1 MRNYLILALS
11 LFLLSSCDYFSGKR
25 VRGDGNV
32 VAQSRSLDGFS
43 GVDVSG
49 AIEVVVR
56 QDAAYSVKVE
66 TDNNLQEYVEI
77 YSEGGILRIQN
88 RNRFRLVPS
97 RRVIVY
103 VTGPDLTSFSASG
116 ACKIK
121 SENKITASAPVDIDA
136 TGASRIQLDINAPS
150 VDVRL
155 TGASSASLKGETKE
169 LSIRSTGSSDVN
181 AFELLSE
188 NTDVEVTGAGNAE
201 VFASVKLEAE
211 GTGASRIRYKG
222 NASVS
227 SNTSGASSVQK
238 VN

>member
-1 MRNYLILALS
+1 MRNYLVLAFS
-11 LFLLSSCDYFSGKR
+11 LFLLSSCDYFSGTR

-32 VAQSRSLDGFS
+32 VAQSRTVDGFS

-66 TDNNLQEYVEI
+66 TDNNLQEYVEVHN
-77 YSEGGILRIQN
+77 EGGILRIQN
-88 RNRFRLVPS
+88 RNRFRLLPS

-103 VTGPDLTSFSASG
+103 VTGPGLTSFSASG

-121 SENKITASAPVDIDA
+121 SENKITATSPVDIDA
-136 TGASRIQLDINAPS
+136 TGASGIHLDINAPS
-150 VDVRL
+150 VDVSL

-169 LSIRSTGSSDVN
+169 LSISSSGSSDVN

-188 NTDVEVTGAGNAE
+188 NTDVDVSGAGNAE

-211 GTGASRIRYKG
+211 GSGASKIRYKG